1 LWLPAVRVCRPFAL
15 EEMYSMDSAAL
26 ILRVVVGLYI
36 AGHGAQKLF
45 GWWGG
50 HGFKATVSGMASMLG
65 LRPAWLWAPALMVAE
80 LVGGV
85 LMAVGL
91 FGPLGPIAVA
101 GTMLGAT
108 VLAHWG
114 KGPWLAKGGY
124 ELTLTNLVVATGIA
138 LIGPG
143 RYSLDA
149 LFGLQVPLGISEA
162 VAILAVVGVA
172 LSVVTR
178 RRAPQLQPQTA

>member
-1 LWLPAVRVCRPFAL
+1 
-15 EEMYSMDSAAL
+15 MDSAVL

-36 AGHGAQKLF
+36 AGHGTQKLF

-50 HGFKATVSGMASMLG
+50 HGFTATVAGMGSMLG

-80 LVGGV
+80 VVGGI
-85 LMAVGL
+85 LMALGL

-114 KGPWLAKGGY
+114 KGPWLATGGY
-124 ELTLTNLVVATGIA
+124 ELTLTNLAVAGVA
-138 LIGPG
+138 LIGDG
-143 RYSLDA
+143 RFSLDA
-149 LFGLQVPLGISEA
+149 LFGLQVPLVVSEVVA
-162 VAILAVVGVA
+162 VLAVVGVA

>member
-1 LWLPAVRVCRPFAL
+1 
-15 EEMYSMDSAAL
+15 
-26 ILRVVVGLYI
+26 
-36 AGHGAQKLF
+36 
-45 GWWGG
+45 
-50 HGFKATVSGMASMLG
+50 MLG
-65 LRPAWLWAPALMVAE
+65 LRPAWLWATSLMVAE

-91 FGPLGPIAVA
+91 LGALGPILVA

-124 ELTLTNLVVATGIA
+124 ELTLTNLAVAAGVA
-138 LIGPG
+138 LIGVG

-149 LFGLQVPLGISEA
+149 WLGLEVPL
-162 VAILAVVGVA
+162 VA
-172 LSVVTR
+172 LRGRWRAGRAWRGAVGDHPPPRAATAAPGPGGLR
-178 RRAPQLQPQTA
+178 RSGHEHDFEWITFSRAVRMRKPSWMCSSGK

>member
-1 LWLPAVRVCRPFAL
+1 
-15 EEMYSMDSAAL
+15 MDSAVL
-26 ILRVVVGLYI
+26 ILRVIVGLYV

-50 HGFKATVSGMASMLG
+50 YGFKATVAGMAGSLG
-65 LRPAWLWAPALMVAE
+65 LRPAWLWAPALMLAE
-80 LVGGV
+80 VVGGI

-91 FGPLGPIAVA
+91 FSPLGPIAVA

-124 ELTLTNLVVATGIA
+124 ELTLTNLAVAAGVA
-138 LIGPG
+138 LLGDG
-143 RYSLDA
+143 RFSLDA
-149 LFGLQVPLGISEA
+149 WLGIQVPVIVSEVVA
-162 VAILAVVGVA
+162 VLAVLGVA

-178 RRAPQLQPQTA
+178 RPAQTQLQPQTA